1 MIPQIKQT
9 RRWLFWGAYLI
20 GLMGKVACSS
30 DDEAFAPVEPL
41 APVEVRLQV
50 VAESPGAAM
59 AVGNSDVNA
68 EATEAGSKHEYI
80 HSLCVCVVN
89 AEGKLEAKILPE
101 NLPAEANK
109 GNLKTYVSE
118 PLKLNPGQKT
128 LLAFA
133 NWETVENTTW
143 NSLIGLGLNET
154 IALDDNLMIDDPA
167 SRVNFTENRFIPMSG
182 KETVTVTKNTR
193 SLRVGLERLVA
204 KMRVSVSPDYSNDN
218 ETITLTSFSISG
230 FANQVPLFST
240 SKQPSEFKGE
250 YTHSFGEKGLTL
262 TKPQPGAWSQQ
273 VAEFYVNATQRTQGQ
288 GGFQVKVQ
296 TRQFSGMTYEAVTSR
311 TEVPRNSIYPL
322 NVVLNNYNLDITA
335 EAWRAPIGAE
345 PRPYQVTADGS
356 YLIKMMDVTS
366 KFCITPK
373 GINQGQ
379 SSMQDVKWKWIY
391 EKCTV
396 EGDASGTDKTETY
409 PIECNDKSGSA
420 ILEGRFGANETKRNY
435 HFLLN
440 AQWQYEGRGFNR
452 TYKVIIQVV
461 QDYMPFLSQPTT
473 AKQSLC
479 LPEVL
484 TMFAQ

>member
-59 AVGNSDVNA
+59 AVGKSDVKPNA
-68 EATEAGSKHEYI
+68 AETGTEHEYI

-89 AEGKLEAKILPE
+89 DKGQLEAKILPT
-101 NLPAEANK
+101 NLPVEANK

-143 NSLIGLGLNET
+143 NSLIGLGLYET
-154 IALDDNLMIDDPA
+154 VALDTYDSLMIDDPA

-204 KMRVSVSPDYSNDN
+204 KMRVSVSSDYSNDN

-230 FANQVPLFST
+230 FADKVPLFST
-240 SKQPSEFKGE
+240 NTQPTEFKGE
-250 YTHSFGEKGLTL
+250 YTHSFGEQGLTL
-262 TKPQPGAWSQQ
+262 TKPQQ
-273 VAEFYVNATQRTQGQ
+273 VAEFYVNATQRCTQ

-322 NVVLNNYNLDITA
+322 NVVLNNYKLDITA

-373 GINQGQ
+373 GINLGQ
-379 SSMQDVKWKWIY
+379 SSMLDVKWQWKY

-396 EGDASGTDKTETY
+396 EGDASGIDKTETY
-409 PIECNDKSGSA
+409 PIDWNEKSGSV
-420 ILEGRFGANETKRNY
+420 EGRFGANETKRNY

-440 AQWQYEGRGFNR
+440 AQWQYEDRGFNR

-461 QDYMPFLSQPTT
+461 QDYMPFLPQPTT

>member
-20 GLMGKVACSS
+20 GLMGQVACSS

-59 AVGNSDVNA
+59 AVGNSDVRA
-68 EATEAGSKHEYI
+68 EATEAGSLHEYI

-89 AEGKLEAKILPE
+89 AEGKLEAKILPA
-101 NLPAEANK
+101 NLPAEANE
-109 GNLKTYVSE
+109 GNLKAYVSE
-118 PLKLNPGQKT
+118 PLKLTPGSKT

-133 NWETVENTTW
+133 NWETVNHTTW
-143 NSLIGLGLNET
+143 NSLIGLGLYET
-154 IALDDNLMIDDPA
+154 VVLDTYDNLMIDDPA

-230 FANQVPLFST
+230 FASQVPLFST
-240 SKQPSEFKGE
+240 STQPSEFKGE
-250 YTHSFGEKGLTL
+250 YTHSFGEQGLTL
-262 TKPQPGAWSQQ
+262 TKPQQ
-273 VAEFYVNATQRTQGQ
+273 VAEFYVNATQRCTQ
-288 GGFQVKVQ
+288 GGFQVKMQ
-296 TRQFSGMTYEAVTSR
+296 TRQFSGMTYEAVTTR

-322 NVVLNNYNLDITA
+322 NVVLNNYKLDITA

-366 KFCITPK
+366 KFRITPK
-373 GINQGQ
+373 GINLGQ
-379 SSMQDVKWKWIY
+379 NSMQYVKWKWNY

-396 EGDASGTDKTETY
+396 ESDASGADKTETY
-409 PIECNDKSGSA
+409 PIEWNETGNSE

-440 AQWQYEGRGFNR
+440 AQWQYEGRSFNR

-461 QDYMPFLSQPTT
+461 QDYMPFLPQRTT

>member
-50 VAESPGAAM
+50 VAESPGVAM
-59 AVGNSDVNA
+59 AVGNSDVKPNA
-68 EATEAGSKHEYI
+68 AETGTEHEYI

-89 AEGKLEAKILPE
+89 DKGQLEAKILPT
-101 NLPAEANK
+101 NLPVEANK

-133 NWETVENTTW
+133 NWETVENTTR
-143 NSLIGLGLNET
+143 NSLIGLGLYET
-154 IALDDNLMIDDPA
+154 VALDTYDSLMIEDPA

-204 KMRVSVSPDYSNDN
+204 KMRVSVSPEYSNDN

-230 FANQVPLFST
+230 FADKVPLFST
-240 SKQPSEFKGE
+240 NTQPTEFKGE
-250 YTHSFGEKGLTL
+250 YTHSFGEQGLTL
-262 TKPQPGAWSQQ
+262 TKPQQ
-273 VAEFYVNATQRTQGQ
+273 VAEFYVNATPRKQ

-322 NVVLNNYNLDITA
+322 NVVLNNYKLDITA

-440 AQWQYEGRGFNR
+440 AQWQYEDRGFNR

-461 QDYMPFLSQPTT
+461 QDYMPFLPQPTT

>member
-20 GLMGKVACSS
+20 GLMGQVACSS

-59 AVGNSDVNA
+59 AVGKSDVKPNA
-68 EATEAGSKHEYI
+68 AETGTEHEYI

-89 AEGKLEAKILPE
+89 DKGQLEAKILPT
-101 NLPAEANK
+101 NLPVEANK

-143 NSLIGLGLNET
+143 NSLIGLGLYET
-154 IALDDNLMIDDPA
+154 VALDTYDSLMIDDPA

-204 KMRVSVSPDYSNDN
+204 KMRVSVSPEYSNDN

-230 FANQVPLFST
+230 FADKVPLFST
-240 SKQPSEFKGE
+240 NTQPTEFKGE
-250 YTHSFGEKGLTL
+250 YTHSFGEQGLTL
-262 TKPQPGAWSQQ
+262 TKPQQ
-273 VAEFYVNATQRTQGQ
+273 VAEFYVNATQRCTQ

-322 NVVLNNYNLDITA
+322 NVVLNNYKLDITA

-366 KFCITPK
+366 KFRITPE
-373 GINQGQ
+373 GINLGQ
-379 SSMQDVKWKWIY
+379 SFMQDVKWQWKY

-396 EGDASGTDKTETY
+396 EGDASGIDKTETY
-409 PIECNDKSGSA
+409 PIEWNEKSGSV
-420 ILEGRFGANETKRNY
+420 EGRFGANETKRNY

-440 AQWQYEGRGFNR
+440 AQWQYEDRGFNR

-461 QDYMPFLSQPTT
+461 QDYMPFLPQSTT